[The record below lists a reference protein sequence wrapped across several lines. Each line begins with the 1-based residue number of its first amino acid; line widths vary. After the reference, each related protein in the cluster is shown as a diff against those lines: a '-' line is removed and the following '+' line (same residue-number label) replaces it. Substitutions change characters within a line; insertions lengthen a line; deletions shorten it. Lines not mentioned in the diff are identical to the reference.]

1 MVNADKAFLMRII
14 RIRNALSALT
24 MAGSV
29 SRTGLPVT
37 KAYLCVRGNGDESIF
52 MRPGD
57 GSSAWIKAMTLGH
70 GQMATTIGNGDESI
84 NILVRVVFL
93 NALDTAIAAAARQGH
108 LQQIQALE
116 ARIRGGI
123 DTFRS
128 VDSLSEVRSQ
138 GGRL

>member
-57 GSSAWIKAMTLGH
+57 GSSAWIKAMTIGH
-70 GQMATTIGNGDESI
+70 GQMATAIVNGDESI
-84 NILVRVVFL
+84 NILVKVVLLEASPPPPASPLQSRVCDVS
-93 NALDTAIAAAARQGH
+93 
-108 LQQIQALE
+108 QALSAPHPSST
-116 ARIRGGI
+116 AR
-123 DTFRS
+123 
-128 VDSLSEVRSQ
+128 
-138 GGRL
+138 

>member
-57 GSSAWIKAMTLGH
+57 GSSAWIKAMTIGH
-70 GQMATTIGNGDESI
+70 GQMATAIVNGDESI
-84 NILVRVVFL
+84 NILVKVVL
-93 NALDTAIAAAARQGH
+93 
-108 LQQIQALE
+108 LE
-116 ARIRGGI
+116 ILSRRRGGGCG
-123 DTFRS
+123 
-128 VDSLSEVRSQ
+128 LH
-138 GGRL
+138 

>member
-57 GSSAWIKAMTLGH
+57 GSSAWIKAMTIGH
-70 GQMATTIGNGDESI
+70 GQMATAIVNGDESI
-84 NILVRVVFL
+84 NILVKVVL
-93 NALDTAIAAAARQGH
+93 
-108 LQQIQALE
+108 LE
-116 ARIRGGI
+116 ACASLLRARAATHHG
-123 DTFRS
+123 TPPRRESAPRS
-128 VDSLSEVRSQ
+128 SS
-138 GGRL
+138 GN